1 MSEWKGPWKCEKCG
15 KHWEWRPGQLS
26 PSGHM
31 GLSGAFY
38 CTGEVVPHDRRAP
51 DPLLGLLREAR
62 EALKALL
69 VMMDRGDK
77 PRKLDETLTWVQN
90 DLKARAMAS
99 GALTRLDASLAEA
112 PKAGEGSRADSRAAS
127 GVVDPGELQALVNAA
142 EAYLWC
148 HEEVCRENLREALIP
163 FAHPPGESAGEK
175 EDSRE

>member
-62 EALKALL
+62 NMLEKSKRIHYYCEDCWYSCPKAMDGCCNEAA
-69 VMMDRGDK
+69 GD
-77 PRKLDETLTWVQN
+77 ECN
-90 DLKARAMAS
+90 C
-99 GALTRLDASLAEA
+99 GADTFNVGIDAFLARLDAALAE
-112 PKAGEGSRADSRAAS
+112 P
-127 GVVDPGELQALVNAA
+127 
-142 EAYLWC
+142 
-148 HEEVCRENLREALIP
+148 
-163 FAHPPGESAGEK
+163 SAGEK
-175 EDSRE
+175 EETK